1 MFKHSFSPLVSQD
14 AVSEPF
20 RPTQYVA
27 PLASLDPI
35 PMTDKAHTVV
45 ELLVPVGTTVH
56 AGLDG
61 VVFAAGGDSH
71 TIDIVTVGIVQNVI
85 GWRFNPGAQ
94 MVQMLALVELSEHFR
109 ALVVHGESAAHF
121 KADVDAV
128 SRLLRAFP
136 DEERSGDV
144 HLIAAPLPDQERA
157 AELMVG
163 ALAAQSMLFQPC

>member
-1 MFKHSFSPLVSQD
+1 MLQHPFSPHVNQD
-14 AVSEPF
+14 GVPENR
-20 RPTQYVA
+20 RPTQYLA
-27 PLASLDPI
+27 PIPSPDSI

-61 VVFAAGGDSH
+61 VVFAAGGGSH
-71 TIDIVTVGIVQNVI
+71 TVDIVTVGIVQNVI
-85 GWRFNPGAQ
+85 GWHFNPGAQ

-109 ALVVHGESAAHF
+109 ALVVHGESGAHF

-136 DEERSGDV
+136 DDERSGNV
-144 HLIAAPLPDQERA
+144 HLIAAPMPDQERA
-157 AELMVG
+157 AELIVG
-163 ALAAQSMLFQPC
+163 ALVAQSMLFQHY